1 MKLLISLSASVT
13 EGHVFLN
20 PVYFL
25 KTNGL
30 TLKDSY
36 GKREIDPGAVAA
48 AEWTAVY
55 KGKKRV
61 GSLHYSASFKS
72 YEFIPVA
79 DLSTKPGPK
88 EDAAVNRIFSKMHRD
103 ASNVLPKPFI
113 GAPSKQVGR
122 WLAAMANTINSTDE
136 ELVSKVR
143 GSADSKSCYGLVAL
157 TLRKYLN
164 LYKGDM
170 ILFVGANNYAEHVLL
185 ANRKG
190 TTYDTNNGELRKDAK
205 GVVTHW
211 KFHTTTG
218 DANTW
223 TTSDVVYAISVK
235 DFYRRYV
242 TAGASKSQSAAI
254 PDDSEFIPPA
264 SVAKAAARSL
274 EWRKQYGRAMT
285 PVGIARARQLKNRQR
300 LSLNTIRRM
309 VSYFARHEVDKQAK
323 VWTEGHR
330 DGGPSNGKIAWYG
343 WGGDAGRTWAT
354 KLAKKYT

>member
-1 MKLLISLSASVT
+1 MKLLISLSASIT

-55 KGKKRV
+55 KGKKHV

-88 EDAAVNRIFSKMHRD
+88 EDAAIDRIFSKMHRD

-122 WLAAMANTINSTDE
+122 WLAAMANTINSTDG

-242 TAGASKSQSAAI
+242 TAGALKSQSAAI

-264 SVAKAAARSL
+264 SVAKAAAQSL
-274 EWRKQYGRAMT
+274 E
-285 PVGIARARQLKNRQR
+285 
-300 LSLNTIRRM
+300 
-309 VSYFARHEVDKQAK
+309 
-323 VWTEGHR
+323 
-330 DGGPSNGKIAWYG
+330 
-343 WGGDAGRTWAT
+343 
-354 KLAKKYT
+354 